1 MNESITYTAPGGG
14 GMVGL
19 ISLAIYILYIIGFW
33 KTFVKAGIPGWHSI
47 IPILNV
53 YDVCKIG
60 LANYVGVFTLFSI
73 IFPLIFVY
81 PCIKVAKAFGK
92 GGFFGFMLW
101 ILGGIFYIILGF
113 GSAEYQGPQ

>member
-1 MNESITYTAPGGG
+1 MNETMTYTTSGNGGIF
-14 GMVGL
+14 GL
-19 ISLAIYILYIIGFW
+19 IGLIIYVLYIIGFW

-60 LANYVGVFTLFSI
+60 LESYVGLLTVLSI
-73 IFPLIFVY
+73 IFPIIFVY

-92 GGFFGFMLW
+92 SGFFGFMLW

-113 GSAEYQGPQ
+113 GDATYQGPQ